1 MILQVFLNLSQ
12 KELPIDISTGEHVHH
27 PQHGI
32 GKIQSVRKRSFYGLD
47 EATYAQL
54 YFKRDDLTFMLL
66 KEDLP
71 KTVRSLISA
80 SEARKVL
87 QQIKQWDGEPRSQW
101 KARADAHEA
110 VIEGGNPFE
119 YAKVVKELSKMESA
133 DELRPRDRKNL
144 SDTLD
149 LLEEELTA
157 SLNKTAAQT
166 RKLLQEALTA

>member
-1 MILQVFLNLSQ
+1 MSL

-66 KEDLP
+66 KEDLS

-87 QQIKQWDGEPRSQW
+87 QQIKQWDGEPKSQW

-110 VIEGGNPFE
+110 IITGGNPFE
-119 YAKVVKELSKMESA
+119 YAKVVKELNRMESA
-133 DELRPRDRKNL
+133 DELRPRDRRNL
-144 SDTLD
+144 YDTLD
-149 LLEEELTA
+149 LLEQELTE
-157 SLNKTAAQT
+157 SLNKTPVQV
-166 RKLLQEALTA
+166 RKLLEEALTE

>member
-1 MILQVFLNLSQ
+1 MILLVILNLNF

-66 KEDLP
+66 KEDLS

-87 QQIKQWDGEPRSQW
+87 KQIEHWDGEPKSQW
-101 KARADAHEA
+101 KARADTHEA
-110 VIEGGNPFE
+110 IIEGGDPFE
-119 YAKVVKELSKMESA
+119 YAKVVKELSRMESA
-133 DELRPRDRKNL
+133 DELRPRDRRNL
-144 SDTLD
+144 NDTLD

-157 SLNKTAAQT
+157 SLNKTPAQA
-166 RKLLQEALTA
+166 RELLQDALAA